1 MEAWNKPP
9 TSTWYY
15 MRYGDEQK
23 EKGPRPIYAII
34 VLPKSRKKREFTE
47 PSPTSSTSFQ
57 QKEFWMKRIDKS
69 TEKGREKQK
78 GELEKKKEET
88 ARKICC
94 EIRERKKKG
103 ENKKGKRRR
112 KTQRE
117 QEEDL
122 MML

>member
-1 MEAWNKPP
+1 MATQDPLYDCRKKKKR
-9 TSTWYY
+9 SS
-15 MRYGDEQK
+15 
-23 EKGPRPIYAII
+23 PIYVISCKK
-34 VLPKSRKKREFTE
+34 LWKKREFTGKE
-47 PSPTSSTSFQ
+47 ASPTSSTSFL